1 MMLTDIDV
9 IRVSETDE
17 ELLLFDFS
25 DDALERAA
33 GAHGIADGR
42 AITLIYYTECAGGC
56 ACPV

>member
-17 ELLLFDFS
+17 ELLIFDVS
-25 DDALERAA
+25 DEALERAA
-33 GAHGIADGR
+33 GAPGIADGR
-42 AITLIYYTECAGGC
+42 AMTLIYSTECAGGC